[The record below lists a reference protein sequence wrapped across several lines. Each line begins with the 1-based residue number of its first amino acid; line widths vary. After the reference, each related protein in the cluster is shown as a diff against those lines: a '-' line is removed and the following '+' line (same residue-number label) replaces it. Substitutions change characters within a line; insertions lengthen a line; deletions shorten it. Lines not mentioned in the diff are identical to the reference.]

1 MDIITILTVLIGIL
15 IFVILILVLVYVYM
29 MQPKKKKKEEESILY
44 SQAEIQ
50 EETEEKKVENFGRFQ
65 GNLTQDS
72 IFQFMEFDEVVDNM
86 IVRKKKNQYIMILQ
100 CNGVNY
106 DLMSEQE
113 KMGVE
118 QGFVQFL
125 NTLRFPIQLYVQS
138 RTLNL
143 KEIIDGYKKRI
154 STLKN
159 DIEKLNVKIIQARRE
174 NNRPQREKLEFEKR
188 RKESVLDYGL
198 DITDYIERLN
208 SNKNILQ
215 QRTYVVVSFFVN
227 ELGGNLENYSKE
239 EIINMCFSELYTRCQ
254 NVSSALASSGVT
266 SKILTSEEL
275 VELLYIAYNRDE
287 AETYQFEKALEA
299 QYDALYSTGKDI
311 LQKKQEKLDQE
322 INIEAI
328 DLATASILSADRQ
341 KKVEDLERAK
351 NKSDRVKEMASQ
363 ILDEYEDQLN
373 PRVYEIAKEKVENSD
388 PSSDDPLA
396 PKKVAKSENKTV
408 AKKTAS
414 SVVSRKKVASKGTA
428 TTVKK
433 RKTED

>member
-208 SNKNILQ
+208 STAYLCGCVIL
-215 QRTYVVVSFFVN
+215 
-227 ELGGNLENYSKE
+227 
-239 EIINMCFSELYTRCQ
+239 C
-254 NVSSALASSGVT
+254 
-266 SKILTSEEL
+266 
-275 VELLYIAYNRDE
+275 
-287 AETYQFEKALEA
+287 
-299 QYDALYSTGKDI
+299 
-311 LQKKQEKLDQE
+311 
-322 INIEAI
+322 
-328 DLATASILSADRQ
+328 
-341 KKVEDLERAK
+341 
-351 NKSDRVKEMASQ
+351 
-363 ILDEYEDQLN
+363 
-373 PRVYEIAKEKVENSD
+373 
-388 PSSDDPLA
+388 
-396 PKKVAKSENKTV
+396 
-408 AKKTAS
+408 
-414 SVVSRKKVASKGTA
+414 
-428 TTVKK
+428 
-433 RKTED
+433 